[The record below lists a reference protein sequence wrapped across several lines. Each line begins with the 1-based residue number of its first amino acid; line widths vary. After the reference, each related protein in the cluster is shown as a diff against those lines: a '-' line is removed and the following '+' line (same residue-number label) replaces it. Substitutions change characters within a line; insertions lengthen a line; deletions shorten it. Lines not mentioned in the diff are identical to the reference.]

1 MGKQKYRRSKMRPG
15 VPDGGVDLPKPAA
28 VPVVPTLAGSPA
40 SAGGGDVGMPESRLR
55 RLAGRARQ
63 WGWPKSERVPLFR
76 KIDWWTFF
84 GTTAITL
91 LAYLLTIAPDLTLE
105 DCGELAVASY
115 YAGVPHA
122 PGYPIWT
129 LYTWLFA
136 NLLPI
141 ANVAFRVAVSSA
153 VAAALTNGLLGL
165 VVSRSSSMIL
175 EGIPMFRGLE
185 RRWEDAICMVSGTV
199 AALLIGFNGFMWS
212 QAVIV
217 EVYTLS
223 VLSLM
228 AVLVCLLHWTY
239 TPTLRGYLFLAAFLF
254 GICFNNHQTLIVA
267 AMGLEVLVAM
277 VQPRLGRDAC
287 IANSL
292 IYLLGALGMAFG
304 LFTAFNENRM
314 LLTIFH
320 GVGVT
325 SIIAAGWLTYA
336 TGGVL
341 AYAPRPGY
349 RGCAWLNRLTWGLL
363 GREGS
368 RYVGPG
374 SEWLTVLVAFLAW
387 LFGAAF
393 YFLMPLMSVTN
404 PPMNWA
410 YPRTWDGFWHAFSR
424 GQYEKT
430 NPTDLFAEG
439 GLWRVIQQ
447 VMMYFEGA
455 AEEFHLVFLVLAA
468 LPFVFLGQ
476 MQRRERSWIIGNT
489 AIYACLA
496 FLLLILLNPTPDK
509 QSRDL
514 IRVFFTSSHVTI
526 AMFAGFGITLI
537 SAMLLRFYREV
548 RTYAWTGGAVAVALS
563 LFWLMTKID
572 KAHGDPVM
580 GGTGLGS
587 LWRGFWS
594 SLLNPSATPAVFG
607 ILAATF
613 VLALSVAFVVVILLK
628 RDSLSPKVFLGFFAA
643 IPLFSI
649 ISHWPENEQRGHL
662 FGFWFGHDMF
672 TPPFELYEPMAR
684 DAILFGGTDP
694 GRFCPTYMIFCESF
708 IKPSRRRDPDFDRRD
723 VYIITQNAL
732 ADGTYLEYIRAHYNR
747 SLQIDPPFLR
757 DGVLR
762 LSDRLLPAKEREMKA
777 LGKPYQSNFLARA
790 TTSLTNLT
798 APFDRMYLAFG
809 ESVERRRRARGV
821 YPAKEIGT
829 PTPRDLQ
836 ASFDTYMADAARRFE
851 HDSLHPNEAPQ
862 VRPGEVFN
870 VTPDGRIQVQG
881 QVAVM
886 AINALLTKDIFDAN
900 PDHEFYVEE
909 SFPLDWMFPHLSPF
923 GIIMKINREP
933 VEELTEEDLARN
945 HEFWRRYSERLCGDW
960 ITYDTTVPELCDF
973 VERVYRRGDLTGYP
987 GDPKFA
993 RDSDAQKSFA
1003 KLRGSQA
1010 GLLDWRLRNTASA
1023 GERER
1028 LMREAEFACKQTFAF
1043 CPYSPESVARYVQ
1056 LLAVLDRMDDALLL
1070 AETALRFDT
1079 ESLYL
1084 QQVIQQLTAH
1094 VRTTI
1099 DTGEARR
1106 VLAQYEQAHQADP
1119 TNLNTAL
1126 ALVSAYSTLGRTNDA
1141 FGVLD
1146 GIVNRPGTQ
1155 PQVLMAVA
1163 DAYMQLGQYGRTET
1177 ALRRLVTLMP
1187 DTPELWYDLAGAQV
1201 AIGKNAEALTSL
1213 QACFTV
1219 NNARMASGTNASDL
1233 RRLAETDS
1241 RFRALRSLP
1250 EFQQLLRGETAE
1262 APE

>member
-15 VPDGGVDLPKPAA
+15 APVQGTPPAQPAATPA
-28 VPVVPTLAGSPA
+28 VPVASGAEASVGSGEPVPS
-40 SAGGGDVGMPESRLR
+40 
-55 RLAGRARQ
+55 AGRALQFAGRLRQ
-63 WGWPKSERVPLFR
+63 WVWPKSERPPLFR
-76 KIDWWTFF
+76 KIDWWTFL
-84 GTTAITL
+84 GTTAVTL
-91 LAYLLTIAPDLTLE
+91 VAYLLTIAPDLTLE

-136 NLLPI
+136 NLIPI

-153 VAAALTNGLLGL
+153 VAAALANGLLGL
-165 VVSRSSSMIL
+165 IVSRGSSMIL
-175 EGIPMFRGLE
+175 EGIPMFRGIE
-185 RRWEDAICMVSGTV
+185 RRWEDAICMVSGSV

-223 VLSLM
+223 VLSL
-228 AVLVCLLHWTY
+228 VGVIVCLLHWTY
-239 TPTLRGYLFLAAFLF
+239 APTDRKYLYLAAFLF

-267 AMGLEVLVAM
+267 AMGLEVLIAM
-277 VQPRLGRDAC
+277 VNPRLGRDAFF
-287 IANSL
+287 ANSV
-292 IYLLGALGMAFG
+292 IYVALAIAMWTGV
-304 LFTAFNENRM
+304 FTTFNENRM

-320 GVGVT
+320 SVGVG
-325 SIIAAGWLTYA
+325 SILACGWLVYT
-336 TGGVL
+336 TQ
-341 AYAPRPGY
+341 
-349 RGCAWLNRLTWGLL
+349 GLL
-363 GREGS
+363 
-368 RYVGPG
+368 
-374 SEWLTVLVAFLAW
+374 SEWKTVLVALFAW
-387 LFGAAF
+387 LFGASF
-393 YFLMPLMSVTN
+393 YFLMPLLSVTN

-424 GQYEKT
+424 GQYERT
-430 NPTDLFAEG
+430 SPTDLFAEG
-439 GLWRVIQQ
+439 GLLRVVRQ
-447 VMMYFEGA
+447 VAMYFEGA
-455 AEEFHLVFLVLAA
+455 AEEFHLVFLLLAA

-514 IRVFFTSSHVTI
+514 TRVFFTSSHVTV
-526 AMFAGFGITLI
+526 AMFAGFGLTLI

-548 RTYAWTGGAVAVALS
+548 RTYAWVGGAVAAAMS
-563 LFWLMTKID
+563 LFWLMAKID
-572 KAHGDPVM
+572 KAHGDPVL
-580 GGTGLGS
+580 GGTGIGA
-587 LWRGFWS
+587 LWQGFWS
-594 SLLNPSATPAVFG
+594 SVLNPSATPPVFG
-607 ILAATF
+607 ILAAFF
-613 VLALSVAFVVVILLK
+613 VLALTAAFVVVILVQ
-628 RDSLSPKVFLGFFAA
+628 RESLNPKVFLGFFAA

-672 TPPFELYEPMAR
+672 TPPFELYEPMAK
-684 DAILFGGTDP
+684 DAVLFGGTDP

-747 SLQIDPPFLR
+747 STQIDPPFLR

-762 LSDRLLPAKEREMKA
+762 FSDRLLPAKEREMKA
-777 LGKPYQSNFLARA
+777 LGQPYRSNFLARTA
-790 TTSLTNLT
+790 TSLTNLT
-798 APFDRMYLAFG
+798 APFDRMYLAYG
-809 ESVERRRRARGV
+809 DAVEKRRRARGV
-821 YPAKEIGT
+821 YPAKEIST
-829 PTPRDLQ
+829 PTPEDLQ
-836 ASFDTYMADAARRFE
+836 RSFDTYMADAARRFE
-851 HDSLHPNEAPQ
+851 HDQLHPNEPPQ
-862 VRPGEVFN
+862 VRQGEFFN
-870 VTPDGRIQVQG
+870 MTPDGRIQVQG

-886 AINALLTKDIFDAN
+886 AINALLTKDIFDEN
-900 PDHEFYVEE
+900 PGHEFYVEE
-909 SFPLDWMFPHLSPF
+909 SFPLDWMFPHLSPY

-960 ITYDTTVPELCDF
+960 ITHDTTVAELCDF
-973 VERVYRRGDLTGYP
+973 VEQVYRRGDLTGYA
-987 GDPKFA
+987 GDPKFV

-1010 GLLDWRLRNTASA
+1010 GLFDWRYRNTANEQ
-1023 GERER
+1023 ERER
-1028 LMREAEFACKQTFAF
+1028 LLREAEFACKQTFAF

-1056 LLAVLDRMDDALLL
+1056 LLALANRMEDALLL
-1070 AETALRFDT
+1070 AETAFRFDT
-1079 ESLYL
+1079 ESAYL
-1084 QQVIQQLTAH
+1084 QGVIDQLAAVVQTAIST
-1094 VRTTI
+1094 VQAQ
-1099 DTGEARR
+1099 D
-1106 VLAQYEQAHQADP
+1106 LLSQYEQAHQADP

-1126 ALVSAYSTLGRTNDA
+1126 TLVQAYATLGRTNDA

-1146 GIVNRPGTQ
+1146 GIVSRPGTQ

-1201 AIGKNAEALTSL
+1201 AIGRNAEAIVSL
-1213 QACFTV
+1213 RACFTV
-1219 NNARMASGTNASDL
+1219 NDARGAADPDAKDL
-1233 RRLAETDS
+1233 RRLAETDP
-1241 RFRALRSLP
+1241 RFRPLRSLP
-1250 EFQQLLRGETAE
+1250 EFQQLLRGEMVE